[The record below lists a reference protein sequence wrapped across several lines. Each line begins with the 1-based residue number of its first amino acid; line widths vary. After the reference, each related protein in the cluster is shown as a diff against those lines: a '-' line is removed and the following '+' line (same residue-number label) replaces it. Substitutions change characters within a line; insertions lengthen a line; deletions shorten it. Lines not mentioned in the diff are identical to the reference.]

1 MNKIT
6 THILDTSRG
15 RPAEGVIV
23 VLFELSADHP
33 PAPIARGVTTADGR
47 IGDWPEIRPGKG
59 IFKIRFETQPWFDRQ
74 SIPTFY
80 PFVEIHFTVTADGHY
95 HIPLLI
101 SPFGYST
108 YRGS

>member
-15 RPAEGVIV
+15 RPAEGIEVALYECLPGEQA
-23 VLFELSADHP
+23 VLV
-33 PAPIARGVTTADGR
+33 ARGQTNKDGR
-47 IGDWPEIRPGKG
+47 IGDWPELQPGAG
-59 IFKIRFETQPWFDRQ
+59 IFKIRFETRSYFDGQ

-80 PFVEIHFTVTADGHY
+80 PFVEIHFEVAADGHY